1 MLSNV
6 SCSKEVCAMF
16 HKTVREK
23 AHNEVVLNTGFDWF
37 EIRGNCVAEKSD
49 KAV

>member
-16 HKTVREK
+16 RKPVWEK
-23 AHNEVVLNTGFDWF
+23 ARNEVVLNAGFDQF
-37 EIRGNCVAEKSD
+37 EIRGNRVAEKSD